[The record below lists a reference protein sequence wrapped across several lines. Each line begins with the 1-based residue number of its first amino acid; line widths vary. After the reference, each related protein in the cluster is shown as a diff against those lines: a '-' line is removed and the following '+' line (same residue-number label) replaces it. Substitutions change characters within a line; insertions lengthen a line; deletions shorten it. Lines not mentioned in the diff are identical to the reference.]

1 MNSEPG
7 NQKHDVILKPLITE
21 FDLKAR
27 VGNLVK
33 EIASDYAGEGE
44 LVVIGLLKGSFMFMA
59 DLARLLYLHNVPL
72 LIDFMLVSSYGSGT
86 KSSGV
91 VTVTRDITTD
101 IEGKR
106 ILVVDDILD
115 SGRTMTFAVTHLQKK
130 GPATLKT
137 CVFLDKP
144 ERREV
149 DFHADYVGFQV
160 PDKFLVG
167 YGLDYDNRYREL
179 PFISEVSFKNPSD

>member
-1 MNSEPG
+1 MTHG
-7 NQKHDVILKPLITE
+7 LIFFE
-21 FDLKAR
+21 FRETCYCNDR
-27 VGNLVK
+27 
-33 EIASDYAGEGE
+33 
-44 LVVIGLLKGSFMFMA
+44 
-59 DLARLLYLHNVPL
+59 
-72 LIDFMLVSSYGSGT
+72 
-86 KSSGV
+86 SSGHFEV
-91 VTVTRDITTD
+91 VTVTRDITTQ

-115 SGRTMTFAVTHLQKK
+115 SGRTMSFTVTHLRKK

-149 DFHADYVGFQV
+149 DFHADYVGFHV

-179 PFISEVSFKNPSD
+179 PYISLVIFKKNPSD

>member
-1 MNSEPG
+1 MSSEPVD
-7 NQKHDVILKPLITE
+7 QKHDVILKPLITE
-21 FDLKAR
+21 FDLKIR

-33 EIASDYAGEGE
+33 EIAADFTGEGD
-44 LVVIGLLKGSFMFMA
+44 LIVIGLLKGSFMFMA

-91 VTVTRDITTD
+91 VTVTRDITTE
-101 IEGKR
+101 IKGKR

-115 SGRTMTFAVTHLQKK
+115 SGRTMSFTVTHLQKK
-130 GPATLKT
+130 GPAKLKT

-149 DFHADYVGFQV
+149 DFQADYVGFQV

-179 PFISEVSFKNPSD
+179 PFISEVSFKNHSD